1 MIEIHKTHRYH
12 HFPFTF
18 TISFHIEVLGYGT
31 VTATVGVS
39 QSLQARNI
47 IHTHENGHVHHIESV
62 SDDCGTT
69 LRDLD

>member
-1 MIEIHKTHRYH
+1 M
-12 HFPFTF
+12 
-18 TISFHIEVLGYGT
+18 
-31 VTATVGVS
+31 TATVGVS